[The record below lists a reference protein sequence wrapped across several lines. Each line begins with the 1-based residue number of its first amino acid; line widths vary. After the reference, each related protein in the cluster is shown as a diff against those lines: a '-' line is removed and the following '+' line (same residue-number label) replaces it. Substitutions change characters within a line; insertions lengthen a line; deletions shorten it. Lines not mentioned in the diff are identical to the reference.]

1 MSARTGKFN
10 YLPAAMQQVIAK
22 SLWHL
27 DQDRSAVRE
36 EVVSARGD
44 QLLVRAQYSLISL
57 GTERLISGARVPEAL
72 HQQMQVPY
80 MAGNFLLPVKYGY
93 SLVGRVHEP
102 GAPIHQNLVHLM
114 HPHQSMCCVSPDS
127 LTEIPPDVPAR
138 RATLASN
145 LETALN
151 AVWDSEVGI
160 GDRTLVVGFGLIG
173 SLVARLLQLMPAVDV
188 AIVEHDAN
196 RKAIALEMGFTVH
209 EDGAPYDVAFHTSAS
224 QEGLQKCIDSV
235 GLEGRIVELSWYGDC
250 TVELQLGGEFHA
262 MRKQIVSSQVA
273 RIKSDRQSR
282 WDLRRRKEVV
292 FELLKNPVFDSH
304 ITHHVSLTEA
314 AELFI
319 RWRTQ
324 PPAGLS
330 YCIHYD

>member
-1 MSARTGKFN
+1 MSARPGKFN
-10 YLPAAMQQVIAK
+10 YLPATMQQVTAN

-27 DQDRSAVRE
+27 DQERSVVQE
-36 EVVSARGD
+36 ELVAPRGD

-57 GTERLISGARVPEAL
+57 GTERLIAAARVPETL

-80 MAGNFLLPVKYGY
+80 MAGSFLLPVKYGY

-102 GAPIHQNLVHLM
+102 GSEIHQNLVHLM
-114 HPHQSMCCVSPDS
+114 HPHQSMCRVSPES
-127 LTEIPPDVPAR
+127 VTEIPPGVPAR

-151 AVWDSEVGI
+151 AIWDSEVSV

-173 SLVARLLQLMPAVDV
+173 SLVARVLQLMPAVDI
-188 AIVEHDAN
+188 AIVERDAD
-196 RKAIALEMGFTVH
+196 RQVMAQDMGFSLH
-209 EDGAPYDVAFHTSAS
+209 EDGAPYDMAFHTSAS
-224 QEGLQKCIDSV
+224 QEGLQRCIDSV
-235 GLEGRIVELSWYGDC
+235 GLEGRIVELSWYGDYA
-250 TVELQLGGEFHA
+250 VKLQLGGDFHA
-262 MRKQIVSSQVA
+262 MRKEIMSSQVA
-273 RIKSDRQSR
+273 RIKSDRKPR

-304 ITHHVSLTEA
+304 ITHQVSLTEA
-314 AELFI
+314 AELFTK
-319 RWRTQ
+319 WRTQ

-330 YCIHYD
+330 YCIYYD